1 MYYRICDVKKANYEV
16 DDLQSAL
23 TAAAQT
29 QLKEVFGLMAFHE
42 ALECQDFIND
52 YLVRE
57 FSSLFEKWGVEVLR
71 MELIGLNTSDSHG
84 AIAQTMKK
92 QMIAE
97 RDRRAKY
104 IATEGQKAASLLIA
118 EGVKKVA
125 HILGLAEQESTKKIS
140 EGHASATVV
149 LAHAEKSSLDAITA
163 VTAKEKVTLSD
174 YFQTQNLLKAMRFK
188 APATMYLPFTLAPF
202 SKLLFL
208 SVPTSFGMPKGLR
221 NRSNKRATTM
231 TSTNS
236 SKATTFGNNHNNQ
249 GKSMSM
255 SPLSAPGVTF
265 SQKESGNS
273 YSSGKPTQVALSP
286 AKAEE
291 QFART
296 PSAVTGGLFVAPAS
310 PSAAPQNGDDNF
322 SDLE

>member
-231 TSTNS
+231 ASPNT
-236 SKATTFGNNHNNQ
+236 SKASTFGANSNNQ
-249 GKSMSM
+249 GKLTSSQ
-255 SPLSAPGVTF
+255 SAPESTF
-265 SQKESGNS
+265 ASKEPVVSFS
-273 YSSGKPTQVALSP
+273 TGKSTQAMLSP
-286 AKAEE
+286 TKAEE
-291 QFART
+291 QTVRT
-296 PSAVTGGLFVAPAS
+296 PSAVTGGLYVAPAS
-310 PSAAPQNGDDNF
+310 PSAAPPQNGEDNF